1 VKAIYPGTFDPV
13 TYGHLDLI
21 DRGLEIFR
29 ELVVAVARNEPKAP
43 LFSAEERL
51 AMVRESAGDRPGL
64 SVVIFDTL
72 LINFAARKGAQVIL
86 RGLRAVSDFEYELQ
100 IALTNRELVPDIET
114 VFMMPSKKYIY
125 LSSRIVR
132 EIAAYGGPV
141 EEFVPPPVQRRLQ
154 ARFAPQG
161 GPGTC

>member
-1 VKAIYPGTFDPV
+1 MRAIYPGTFDPI

-21 DRGLEIFR
+21 ERGLSMFQ
-29 ELVVAVARNEPKAP
+29 ELVVAISRNEPKTP
-43 LFSAEERL
+43 LFSAEDRL
-51 AMVRESAGDRPGL
+51 EMVREAAGQPPGL
-64 SVVIFDTL
+64 TVEIFDTL
-72 LINFAARKGAQVIL
+72 LINFTARKKAQVIL

-100 IALTNRELVPDIET
+100 IALTNRELAPKIET

-154 ARFAPQG
+154 ALFATRS
-161 GPGTC
+161 GTGNA